1 MERDWV
7 RRTLFLSTRLMITL
21 LDAMVA
27 ACFASAASAL
37 SAFLCASFSAR
48 FWASR
53 ERVEVAAARASVCHI
68 RISAILSP
76 KEDLGGRERYL
87 QTTIYR
93 TSLDVLSSTNP
104 DISSPSRRIR
114 STTSSCCKLV
124 FIWEVCQGEL
134 WRGERTSGG
143 SEQTVKVMLAMAEME
158 G

>member
-68 RISAILSP
+68 LISTVLTP
-76 KEDLGGRERYL
+76 KEDLEGRERYL
-87 QTTIYR
+87 QTTIYH

-104 DISSPSRRIR
+104 GISSPSRRIR

-124 FIWEVCQGEL
+124 FIWEACQG
-134 WRGERTSGG
+134 
-143 SEQTVKVMLAMAEME
+143 
-158 G
+158 